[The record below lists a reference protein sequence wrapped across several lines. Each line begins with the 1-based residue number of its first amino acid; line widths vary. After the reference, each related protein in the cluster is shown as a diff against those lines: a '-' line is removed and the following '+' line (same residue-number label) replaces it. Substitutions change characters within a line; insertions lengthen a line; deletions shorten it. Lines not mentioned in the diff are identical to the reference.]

1 MEDTVFWVCAVVA
14 GVSSLLVVTNRNP
27 VYSAMALM
35 ICFLAFAVIFL
46 NLGTT
51 FLAVMH
57 ILVYTGAILVLFLFV
72 IMLLNLKNEE
82 LGKEYNPGAKLVL
95 ALLCCTL
102 FGVLI
107 EVFGRSP
114 LLKGDLPPAPAEFGT
129 VDQVGMALFTK
140 FALPFELVSILIIIA
155 ILGAVVLAKKK
166 L

>member
-1 MEDTVFWVCAVVA
+1 MEDIVFWICAVIA

-35 ICFLAFAVIFL
+35 LCFLSFAVIFL
-46 NLGTT
+46 DLGTT

-72 IMLLNLKNEE
+72 IMLLNLKQEE
-82 LGKEYNPGAKLVL
+82 LGKEYNPGMKLVL

-107 EVFGRSP
+107 ESFGRSP
-114 LLKGDLPPAPAEFGT
+114 LLKGDLPAAPAGFGSI
-129 VDQVGMALFTK
+129 DEVGMALFTK
-140 FALPFELVSILIIIA
+140 FALPFELVSILLIIA